1 MVLNGNHKGE
11 KCLIKEEH
19 CTAFDGGQ
27 AQEFWKEYEEQL
39 VSCQDTKVIRIDETD
54 FFVEIYVKNPQRW
67 SCVSAC
73 GKNRQNAWFSC
84 DSYG

>member
-54 FFVEIYVKNPQRW
+54 FFETILNLYRKME
-67 SCVSAC
+67 
-73 GKNRQNAWFSC
+73 
-84 DSYG
+84 